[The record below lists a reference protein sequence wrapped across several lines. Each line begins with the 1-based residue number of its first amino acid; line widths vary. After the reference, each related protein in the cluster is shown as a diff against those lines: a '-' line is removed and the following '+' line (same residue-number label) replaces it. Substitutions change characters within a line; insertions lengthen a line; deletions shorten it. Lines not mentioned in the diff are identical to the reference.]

1 MIIYYGIIQLELLE
15 LLPND
20 LIEISLKYVKRLVL
34 KENFNKILN
43 KKKSIL

>member
-1 MIIYYGIIQLELLE
+1 MVELLELLE